1 VKYEIHRRRGCR
13 ACGAEGPRR
22 FLHFEGIPFT
32 EDFLSAETL
41 GTEFLADLD
50 IYFCPECHTV
60 QTLHDVVVT
69 DYYKEYRYAASLSP
83 FVRNFMRKLAAA
95 ARDRFGL
102 GPGDRVIEVGS
113 ADGHQ
118 LSCFRELGLAV
129 LGFEPSNDL
138 AEASRK
144 RGIPVVHGLFGP
156 GSVERIPAGMLPAQ
170 VVLLTYTFDHL
181 PDPVPFLTSVASV
194 LDEERGVLLIEVHDL
209 ARILERRETCLF
221 EHEHSVYL
229 SAASMERLLDRAG
242 FIVLATDLVPEGERR
257 GNSLLVAAARK
268 GSLQPRAPDLFD
280 RAALSHLDEWRA
292 YEAFGEAVQQSHRAL
307 RDWVRGKKRAGLR
320 VGGYGAGARGVITL
334 AMAGLDALDIDYVC
348 DQNPGF
354 QGRFTPR
361 SHVPVVPP
369 ARLLRDPVDETIV
382 FSFGYLEE
390 IRQQLRSYEERGGRF
405 VPLLDL
411 L

>member
-1 VKYEIHRRRGCR
+1 VKYEIRRLR
-13 ACGAEGPRR
+13 ACRICGADGPRR

-32 EDFLSAETL
+32 EDFLTAERL

-50 IYFCPECHTV
+50 IYFCAGCRTV

-69 DYYKEYRYAASLSP
+69 EYYKEYRYSASLSP
-83 FVRNFMRKLAAA
+83 FVRSFMRKLAAA

-118 LSCFRELGLAV
+118 LSCFQDLGFRV
-129 LGFEPSNDL
+129 LGFEPSDDL
-138 AEASRK
+138 ARASRD
-144 RGIPVVHGLFGP
+144 RGIPVVHGLFGA
-156 GSVERIPAGMLPAQ
+156 GSADQIPAGMRPAQ

-181 PDPVPFLTSVASV
+181 PDPLGFLASVARV

-229 SAASMERLLDRAG
+229 SAASLERLLQRAG
-242 FIVLATDLVPEGERR
+242 FTLLAADVVPERDRR
-257 GNSLLVAAARK
+257 GNSLLVAAARN
-268 GSLQPRAPDLFD
+268 GSRHRGAEPPFD
-280 RAALSHLDEWRA
+280 RAALASLEEWPA
-292 YEAFGEAVQQSHRAL
+292 YEAFGEAVAKSQQGL
-307 RDWVRGKKRAGLR
+307 RDWVRRRRRAGR
-320 VGGYGAGARGVITL
+320 RIAGYGAGGRGVTTL
-334 AMAGLDALDIDYVC
+334 AMADLHASDIEYVC

-361 SHVPVVPP
+361 SHVPVVAPE
-369 ARLLRDPVDETIV
+369 RLLSDPADETIV

-390 IRQQLRSYEERGGRF
+390 IRQQLRAYEERGGRF
-405 VPLLDL
+405 VSLLDL